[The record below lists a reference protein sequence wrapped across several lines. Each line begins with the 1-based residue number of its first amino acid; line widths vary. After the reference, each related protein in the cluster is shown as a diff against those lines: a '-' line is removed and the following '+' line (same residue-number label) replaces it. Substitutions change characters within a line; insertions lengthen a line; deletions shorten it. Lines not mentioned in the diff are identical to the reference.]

1 MAWGATGISSCVSF
15 NIAASHQYVLE
26 SVIPGRFDHET
37 FPRRRAVR
45 DLSVLSRRTPSD
57 GAWDVAVRGTE
68 RLARTLD
75 ERWLEALLYRDLS
88 ILRTDVPIPHT
99 FTDLE
104 WRGAKRENLLQ
115 FCDSLGESDVIDQVP
130 LFR

>member
-1 MAWGATGISSCVSF
+1 
-15 NIAASHQYVLE
+15 
-26 SVIPGRFDHET
+26 
-37 FPRRRAVR
+37 
-45 DLSVLSRRTPSD
+45 VLSRRTPSD